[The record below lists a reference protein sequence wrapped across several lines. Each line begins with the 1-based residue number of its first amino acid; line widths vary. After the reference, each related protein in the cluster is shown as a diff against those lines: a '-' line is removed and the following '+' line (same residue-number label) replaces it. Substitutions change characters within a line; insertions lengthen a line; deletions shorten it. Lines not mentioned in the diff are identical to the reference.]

1 MQKIMVFNCLTILNP
16 AKIKQTI
23 YRTSKT
29 AVGVFFAGR
38 NKHEMEVIN
47 QPSPNKF
54 GLKPCETNLT

>member
-1 MQKIMVFNCLTILNP
+1 MVFNCLTILNP

-38 NKHEMEVIN
+38 NMKWRSLTN
-47 QPSPNKF
+47 QVQTS
-54 GLKPCETNLT
+54 LA